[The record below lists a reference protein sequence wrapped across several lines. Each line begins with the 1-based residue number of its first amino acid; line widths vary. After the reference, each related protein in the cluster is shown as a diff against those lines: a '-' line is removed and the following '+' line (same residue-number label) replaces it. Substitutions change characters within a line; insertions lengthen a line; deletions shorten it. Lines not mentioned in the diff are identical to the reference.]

1 MEPRRLRLRVSAQGG
16 VAESRDLP
24 GRSRLLIQRMAQPFI
39 RNYSFFILH
48 FSLCRMHSA
57 FCITR
62 KETAVMSET
71 VRSRLVH
78 ALLSMLLA
86 VGLLLPLLGILDT
99 SLVSPLILLPVAVVI
114 LFFELSSINRITRL
128 ASFGAAAVLLLL
140 WLFAMGG
147 MLTVSDVV
155 MAVVLRFNGILS
167 AIPLVASPAA
177 IILTILVTLVSC
189 FACLRN
195 ASILPATLLCFGMI
209 LLIYLTASE
218 QVIPMFLPA
227 LAALLLLLMIERF
240 PETPLPHLL
249 PFAALLVALA
259 FLLAGNGTGQN
270 ALRQKADE
278 LRQAVLDRLFFT
290 EPRDV
295 FSLRRDGYYPQ
306 GQDQLGGKPNPKDDP
321 VMIVSTPRNTYL
333 RGVILNDYTGR
344 KWQNTT
350 GARRYLRQSARLAD
364 MREALFD
371 EKLPPPSVRNAL
383 CEPATVSVRMLS
395 ESASTLF
402 VPQRVR
408 ELFPGGD
415 LVPYFSNSS
424 ELFITRNLK
433 PDDSYTVSAPL
444 FQAGDPGL
452 GTLIEVCSTL
462 EDSAYSDIVD
472 TYTILPNHLEEPVY
486 AIAVEVS
493 SAKASPYEKAL
504 ALQSWL
510 ARNCRYTL
518 DVEPQSAND
527 DFVTH
532 FLLDT
537 REGYC
542 THFAS
547 AMTVLC
553 RMIGLPARYI
563 EGYLAEPDED
573 GNALVTGLSAHAWT
587 EVYFSGFGWLTFDAT
602 PRRSGNNNSD
612 NSNNTGSDDTPS
624 VPPADN
630 TPEPTP
636 EPTPDPSQDPG
647 QDPPQDSPEPPP
659 ESPEPESSP
668 QDTASGSSAWFW
680 ILLILLIAAAA
691 LRIWLTSP
699 VTRAKRAGSEMERFD
714 IWTQEISDLL
724 SAENLARRKGETPMA
739 FGRRID
745 RTARFGVSMNTVCEC
760 VSLIRY
766 SRSSATD
773 TDTGLVRDSSV
784 LLKSELSR
792 PALARYFFR
801 RIFVPVKKRPS
812 L

>member
-1 MEPRRLRLRVSAQGG
+1 MQNAFR
-16 VAESRDLP
+16 
-24 GRSRLLIQRMAQPFI
+24 
-39 RNYSFFILH
+39 ILH
-48 FSLCRMHSA
+48 Y
-57 FCITR
+57 R
-62 KETAVMSET
+62 KEAAVMSET

-227 LAALLLLLMIERF
+227 LAALLLLLMTERF

>member
-1 MEPRRLRLRVSAQGG
+1 
-16 VAESRDLP
+16 
-24 GRSRLLIQRMAQPFI
+24 
-39 RNYSFFILH
+39 
-48 FSLCRMHSA
+48 
-57 FCITR
+57 
-62 KETAVMSET
+62 MSET

-86 VGLLLPLLGILDT
+86 VGLLLPLLGILD
-99 SLVSPLILLPVAVVI
+99 SALVSPLVLLPVAVFI
-114 LFFELSSINRITRL
+114 LIFELSSINRITRL
-128 ASFGAAAVLLLL
+128 AAAGASAVLLLL

-167 AIPLVASPAA
+167 AVPLVSTPAA
-177 IILTILVTLVSC
+177 IILTIVVTLVSC

-227 LAALLLLLMIERF
+227 LAALLLLLMTERF

-249 PFAALLVALA
+249 PFAALLVVLA

-321 VMIVSTPRNTYL
+321 VMIVSTPRNAYL

-350 GARRYLRQSARLAD
+350 GARRYLRQSARLAS

-371 EKLPPPSVRNAL
+371 ENLPSPSVRNAL
-383 CEPATVSVRMLS
+383 CEPVTVSVRMLS

-408 ELFPGGD
+408 ELYPGGD

-433 PDDSYTVSAPL
+433 PDDTYSVSAPL

-472 TYTILPNHLEEPVY
+472 TYTVLPNHLEEPVY

-493 SAKASPYEKAL
+493 SIKASPYEKAL

-612 NSNNTGSDDTPS
+612 NNNNADSSDSPS
-624 VPPADN
+624 APPTEN

-636 EPTPDPSQDPG
+636 EPTPDPSQDPQ
-647 QDPPQDSPEPPP
+647 QDPPQNSPEPPP
-659 ESPEPESSP
+659 ETPEPESSP

-680 ILLILLIAAAA
+680 ILLLLLIAAAA

-724 SAENLARRKGETPMA
+724 SAENLTRRKGETPMA

-745 RTARFGVSMNTVCEC
+745 RTARFGVSLNTVCEC
-760 VSLIRY
+760 ISLIRY

-792 PALARYFFR
+792 PSLARYFFR
-801 RIFVPVKKRPS
+801 RIFVPVKKRTS

>member
-1 MEPRRLRLRVSAQGG
+1 
-16 VAESRDLP
+16 
-24 GRSRLLIQRMAQPFI
+24 
-39 RNYSFFILH
+39 
-48 FSLCRMHSA
+48 
-57 FCITR
+57 
-62 KETAVMSET
+62 MSET
-71 VRSRLVH
+71 IRSRLVH
-78 ALLSMLLA
+78 ALLSMMLA
-86 VGLLLPLLGILDT
+86 VGLLFPLLGILDP

-114 LFFELSSINRITRL
+114 LLFELASINRTTIL
-128 ASFGAAAVLLLL
+128 AASGAAVVLLLL

-155 MAVVLRFNGILS
+155 MAVILRFNGILS
-167 AIPLVASPAA
+167 AIPLVSCPSV
-177 IILTILVTLVSC
+177 IILTVLIALVSC

-195 ASILPATLLCFGMI
+195 ASILPASFLYFGMI
-209 LLIYLTASE
+209 LLIYLTGSE
-218 QVIPMFLPA
+218 QVILMFLPA
-227 LAALLLLLMIERF
+227 LAALLLLMMTERF
-240 PETPLPHLL
+240 PETTLPRLL
-249 PFAALLVALA
+249 PFAALMVVLA
-259 FLLAGNGTGQN
+259 FLLSGGGTGQN

-321 VMIVSTPRNTYL
+321 VMIVSTPRSVYL
-333 RGVILNDYTGR
+333 RGVILNDYNGR

-350 GARRYLRQSARLAD
+350 GARRYLRQSARLAS

-371 EKLPPPSVRNAL
+371 EKLPPSPVRNAL
-383 CEPATVSVRMLS
+383 CDPVTISVRMLS

-408 ELFPGGD
+408 ELYPGGD

-433 PDDSYTVSAPL
+433 PDDTYSVSAPL

-462 EDSAYSDIVD
+462 DDNAYSDITD
-472 TYTILPNHLEEPVY
+472 TYTVLPNHLEEPVY

-504 ALQSWL
+504 AIQSWL

-518 DVEPQSAND
+518 DVDPQSAND

-612 NSNNTGSDDTPS
+612 EHNDSGSSDVPS
-624 VPPADN
+624 APPVQN
-630 TPEPTP
+630 TP
-636 EPTPDPSQDPG
+636 EPTPDPTPDSSKDPE
-647 QDPPQDSPEPPP
+647 QDPPQDSPAPPP

-668 QDTASGSSAWFW
+668 QDTASGSSAWLW
-680 ILLILLIAAAA
+680 ILLILLLAAAG

-699 VTRAKRAGSEMERFD
+699 VTRAKRAGSDNERFD
-714 IWTQEISDLL
+714 VWAQEITDLL
-724 SAENLARRKGETPMA
+724 SAENLTRRKGETPMA
-739 FGRRID
+739 LGRRID

-760 VSLIRY
+760 ISLIRY
-766 SRSSATD
+766 SRADATEA
-773 TDTGLVRDSSV
+773 DTGLVRDSAI

-801 RIFVPVKKRPS
+801 RIFLSVKKRPS

>member
-1 MEPRRLRLRVSAQGG
+1 
-16 VAESRDLP
+16 
-24 GRSRLLIQRMAQPFI
+24 
-39 RNYSFFILH
+39 
-48 FSLCRMHSA
+48 
-57 FCITR
+57 
-62 KETAVMSET
+62 MSET

-99 SLVSPLILLPVAVVI
+99 SLVTPLILLPVAVVI

-167 AIPLVASPAA
+167 AIPLVASPAS

-189 FACLRN
+189 FVCLRN

-227 LAALLLLLMIERF
+227 LAALLLLLMTERF

-321 VMIVSTPRNTYL
+321 VMIVSTPRITYL

-350 GARRYLRQSARLAD
+350 GARRYLRQSARLAE

-444 FQAGDPGL
+444 FHAGDPGL

-462 EDSAYSDIVD
+462 EDNAYSDIVD

-680 ILLILLIAAAA
+680 ILLVLLIAAAA

-724 SAENLARRKGETPMA
+724 SAENLTRRKGETPMA

>member
-1 MEPRRLRLRVSAQGG
+1 
-16 VAESRDLP
+16 
-24 GRSRLLIQRMAQPFI
+24 
-39 RNYSFFILH
+39 
-48 FSLCRMHSA
+48 
-57 FCITR
+57 
-62 KETAVMSET
+62 MSET

-86 VGLLLPLLGILDT
+86 VGLLLPLLGILHT

-114 LFFELSSINRITRL
+114 LFFELSSINRITKL

-227 LAALLLLLMIERF
+227 LAALLLLLMTERF

>member
-1 MEPRRLRLRVSAQGG
+1 
-16 VAESRDLP
+16 
-24 GRSRLLIQRMAQPFI
+24 
-39 RNYSFFILH
+39 
-48 FSLCRMHSA
+48 
-57 FCITR
+57 
-62 KETAVMSET
+62 MSET
-71 VRSRLVH
+71 IRSRLVH
-78 ALLSMLLA
+78 ALLSMMLA
-86 VGLLLPLLGILDT
+86 VGLLFPLLGILDP

-114 LFFELSSINRITRL
+114 LLFELASINRTTIL
-128 ASFGAAAVLLLL
+128 AASGAAVVLLLL

-155 MAVVLRFNGILS
+155 MAVILRFNGILS
-167 AIPLVASPAA
+167 AIPLVSCPSV
-177 IILTILVTLVSC
+177 IILTVLIALVSC

-195 ASILPATLLCFGMI
+195 ASILPASFLCFGMI
-209 LLIYLTASE
+209 LLIYLTGSE
-218 QVIPMFLPA
+218 QVILMFLPA
-227 LAALLLLLMIERF
+227 LAALLLLMMTERF
-240 PETPLPHLL
+240 PETTLPRLL
-249 PFAALLVALA
+249 PFAALMVVLA
-259 FLLAGNGTGQN
+259 FLLSGGGTGQN

-321 VMIVSTPRNTYL
+321 VMIVSTPRSVYL
-333 RGVILNDYTGR
+333 RGVILNDYNGR

-350 GARRYLRQSARLAD
+350 GARRYLRQSARLAS

-371 EKLPPPSVRNAL
+371 EKLPPSPVRNAL
-383 CEPATVSVRMLS
+383 CDPVTISVRMLS

-408 ELFPGGD
+408 ELYPGGD

-433 PDDSYTVSAPL
+433 PDDTYSVSAPL

-462 EDSAYSDIVD
+462 DDNAYSDITD
-472 TYTILPNHLEEPVY
+472 TYTVLPNHLEEPVY

-504 ALQSWL
+504 AIQSWL

-518 DVEPQSAND
+518 DVDPQSAND

-612 NSNNTGSDDTPS
+612 EHNDSGSSDVPS
-624 VPPADN
+624 APPVQN
-630 TPEPTP
+630 TP
-636 EPTPDPSQDPG
+636 EPTPDPTPDSSKDPE
-647 QDPPQDSPEPPP
+647 QDPPQDSPAPPP

-668 QDTASGSSAWFW
+668 QDTASGSSAWLW
-680 ILLILLIAAAA
+680 ILLILLLAAAG

-699 VTRAKRAGSEMERFD
+699 VTRAKRAGSDNERFD
-714 IWTQEISDLL
+714 VWAQEITDLL
-724 SAENLARRKGETPMA
+724 SAENLTRRKGETPMA
-739 FGRRID
+739 LGRRID

-760 VSLIRY
+760 ISLIRY
-766 SRSSATD
+766 SRADATEA
-773 TDTGLVRDSSV
+773 DTGLVRDSAI

-801 RIFVPVKKRPS
+801 RIFLSVKKRPS

>member
-1 MEPRRLRLRVSAQGG
+1 
-16 VAESRDLP
+16 
-24 GRSRLLIQRMAQPFI
+24 
-39 RNYSFFILH
+39 
-48 FSLCRMHSA
+48 
-57 FCITR
+57 
-62 KETAVMSET
+62 MSET

-78 ALLSMLLA
+78 ALLSVLLA
-86 VGLLLPLLGILDT
+86 VGLLLPLLGILD
-99 SLVSPLILLPVAVVI
+99 SALVSPLVLLPVAVVI
-114 LFFELSSINRITRL
+114 LIFELSSINRITRL
-128 ASFGAAAVLLLL
+128 AAAGASAVLLLL

-155 MAVVLRFNGILS
+155 MAVLLRFNGILS
-167 AIPLVASPAA
+167 AVPLVSTPAV
-177 IILTILVTLVSC
+177 IILTIVVTLVSC

-227 LAALLLLLMIERF
+227 LAALLLLLMTERF
-240 PETPLPHLL
+240 PETPLLHLL

-321 VMIVSTPRNTYL
+321 VMIVSTPRNVYL

-350 GARRYLRQSARLAD
+350 GARRYLRQSARLAS

-371 EKLPPPSVRNAL
+371 ENLPPPSVRNAL
-383 CEPATVSVRMLS
+383 CEPVTVSVRMLS

-408 ELFPGGD
+408 ELYPGGD

-433 PDDSYTVSAPL
+433 PDDTYSVSAPL

-472 TYTILPNHLEEPVY
+472 TYTLLPNHLEEPVY

-493 SAKASPYEKAL
+493 SIKASPYEKAL

-612 NSNNTGSDDTPS
+612 NNNNADSSDPPS
-624 VPPADN
+624 APPTEN

-636 EPTPDPSQDPG
+636 EPTPDPSQDPQ

-659 ESPEPESSP
+659 ETPEPESSP

-680 ILLILLIAAAA
+680 ILLVLLIAAAA

-699 VTRAKRAGSEMERFD
+699 VTRAKRSGSEMERFD

-724 SAENLARRKGETPMA
+724 SAENLTRRKGETPMA

-745 RTARFGVSMNTVCEC
+745 RTARFGVSLNTVCEC
-760 VSLIRY
+760 ISLIRY

-773 TDTGLVRDSSV
+773 TDTGLVRDSAV

-801 RIFVPVKKRPS
+801 RVFVPVKKRPS

>member
-1 MEPRRLRLRVSAQGG
+1 
-16 VAESRDLP
+16 
-24 GRSRLLIQRMAQPFI
+24 
-39 RNYSFFILH
+39 
-48 FSLCRMHSA
+48 
-57 FCITR
+57 
-62 KETAVMSET
+62 MSET

-86 VGLLLPLLGILDT
+86 VGLLLPLLGILHT

-227 LAALLLLLMIERF
+227 LAALLLLLMTERF

>member
-1 MEPRRLRLRVSAQGG
+1 
-16 VAESRDLP
+16 
-24 GRSRLLIQRMAQPFI
+24 
-39 RNYSFFILH
+39 
-48 FSLCRMHSA
+48 
-57 FCITR
+57 
-62 KETAVMSET
+62 MSET

-86 VGLLLPLLGILDT
+86 VGLLLPLLGILD
-99 SLVSPLILLPVAVVI
+99 SALVSPLVLLPVAVVI
-114 LFFELSSINRITRL
+114 LIFELSSINRITRL
-128 ASFGAAAVLLLL
+128 AAAGVSAVLLLL

-167 AIPLVASPAA
+167 AVPLVSTPAA
-177 IILTILVTLVSC
+177 IILTIVVTLVSC

-227 LAALLLLLMIERF
+227 LAALLLLLMTERF

-249 PFAALLVALA
+249 PFAALLVVLA

-321 VMIVSTPRNTYL
+321 VMIVSTPRNVYL

-350 GARRYLRQSARLAD
+350 GARRYLRQSARLAS

-371 EKLPPPSVRNAL
+371 ENLPSPSVRNAL
-383 CEPATVSVRMLS
+383 CEPVTVSVRMLS

-408 ELFPGGD
+408 ELYPGGD

-433 PDDSYTVSAPL
+433 PDDTYSVSAPL

-472 TYTILPNHLEEPVY
+472 TYTVLPNHLEEPVY

-493 SAKASPYEKAL
+493 SIKASPYEKAL

-612 NSNNTGSDDTPS
+612 NNNNADSSDSPS
-624 VPPADN
+624 APPTEN

-636 EPTPDPSQDPG
+636 EPTPDPSQDPQ
-647 QDPPQDSPEPPP
+647 QDPPQNSPEPPP
-659 ESPEPESSP
+659 ETPEPESSP

-680 ILLILLIAAAA
+680 ILLLLLIAAAA

-724 SAENLARRKGETPMA
+724 SAENLTRRKGETPMA

-745 RTARFGVSMNTVCEC
+745 RTARFGVSLNTVCEC
-760 VSLIRY
+760 ISLIRY

-801 RIFVPVKKRPS
+801 RIFVPVKKRLS

>member
-1 MEPRRLRLRVSAQGG
+1 
-16 VAESRDLP
+16 
-24 GRSRLLIQRMAQPFI
+24 
-39 RNYSFFILH
+39 
-48 FSLCRMHSA
+48 
-57 FCITR
+57 
-62 KETAVMSET
+62 MSET

-99 SLVSPLILLPVAVVI
+99 SLVTPLILLPVAVII

-167 AIPLVASPAA
+167 AIPLVASPAS

-189 FACLRN
+189 FVCLRN

-227 LAALLLLLMIERF
+227 LAALLLLLMTERF

-350 GARRYLRQSARLAD
+350 GARRYLRQSARLAE

-699 VTRAKRAGSEMERFD
+699 VTRAKRAGSETERFD

-724 SAENLARRKGETPMA
+724 SAENLTRRKGETPMA

>member
-1 MEPRRLRLRVSAQGG
+1 
-16 VAESRDLP
+16 
-24 GRSRLLIQRMAQPFI
+24 
-39 RNYSFFILH
+39 
-48 FSLCRMHSA
+48 
-57 FCITR
+57 
-62 KETAVMSET
+62 MSET

-128 ASFGAAAVLLLL
+128 ASFGVAAVLLLL

-227 LAALLLLLMIERF
+227 LAALLLLLMTERF

>member
-1 MEPRRLRLRVSAQGG
+1 
-16 VAESRDLP
+16 
-24 GRSRLLIQRMAQPFI
+24 
-39 RNYSFFILH
+39 
-48 FSLCRMHSA
+48 
-57 FCITR
+57 
-62 KETAVMSET
+62 MSET

-167 AIPLVASPAA
+167 AIPLVASPVA

-227 LAALLLLLMIERF
+227 LAALLLLLMTERF

-724 SAENLARRKGETPMA
+724 SAENLTRRKGETPMA

>member
-1 MEPRRLRLRVSAQGG
+1 
-16 VAESRDLP
+16 
-24 GRSRLLIQRMAQPFI
+24 
-39 RNYSFFILH
+39 
-48 FSLCRMHSA
+48 
-57 FCITR
+57 
-62 KETAVMSET
+62 MSET

-227 LAALLLLLMIERF
+227 LAALLLLLMTERF

-792 PALARYFFR
+792 PALARYFVR

>member
-1 MEPRRLRLRVSAQGG
+1 
-16 VAESRDLP
+16 
-24 GRSRLLIQRMAQPFI
+24 
-39 RNYSFFILH
+39 
-48 FSLCRMHSA
+48 
-57 FCITR
+57 
-62 KETAVMSET
+62 MSET

>member
-1 MEPRRLRLRVSAQGG
+1 
-16 VAESRDLP
+16 
-24 GRSRLLIQRMAQPFI
+24 
-39 RNYSFFILH
+39 
-48 FSLCRMHSA
+48 
-57 FCITR
+57 
-62 KETAVMSET
+62 MSET

-227 LAALLLLLMIERF
+227 LAALLLLLMTERF

-724 SAENLARRKGETPMA
+724 SAENLTRRKGETPMA

>member
-1 MEPRRLRLRVSAQGG
+1 
-16 VAESRDLP
+16 
-24 GRSRLLIQRMAQPFI
+24 
-39 RNYSFFILH
+39 
-48 FSLCRMHSA
+48 
-57 FCITR
+57 
-62 KETAVMSET
+62 MSET

-99 SLVSPLILLPVAVVI
+99 SLVTPLILLPVAVVI

-227 LAALLLLLMIERF
+227 LAALLLLLMTERF

-295 FSLRRDGYYPQ
+295 FSLCRDGYYPQ

>member
-1 MEPRRLRLRVSAQGG
+1 
-16 VAESRDLP
+16 
-24 GRSRLLIQRMAQPFI
+24 
-39 RNYSFFILH
+39 
-48 FSLCRMHSA
+48 
-57 FCITR
+57 
-62 KETAVMSET
+62 MSET

-167 AIPLVASPAA
+167 AIPLVASPVA

-227 LAALLLLLMIERF
+227 LAALLLLLMTERF

-573 GNALVTGLSAHAWT
+573 GNSLVTGLSAHAWT

-724 SAENLARRKGETPMA
+724 SAENLTRRKGETPMA

>member
-1 MEPRRLRLRVSAQGG
+1 
-16 VAESRDLP
+16 
-24 GRSRLLIQRMAQPFI
+24 
-39 RNYSFFILH
+39 
-48 FSLCRMHSA
+48 
-57 FCITR
+57 
-62 KETAVMSET
+62 MSET

-99 SLVSPLILLPVAVVI
+99 FLVSPLILLPVAVVI

-167 AIPLVASPAA
+167 AIPLVASPAS

-189 FACLRN
+189 FVCLRN

-227 LAALLLLLMIERF
+227 LAALLLLLMTERF